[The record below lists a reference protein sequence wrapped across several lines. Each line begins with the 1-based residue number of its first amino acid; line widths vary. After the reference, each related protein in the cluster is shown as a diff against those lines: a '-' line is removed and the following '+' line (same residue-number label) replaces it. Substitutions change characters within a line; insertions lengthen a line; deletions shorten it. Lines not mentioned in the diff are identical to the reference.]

1 MSTLIFSFPQ
11 QHFFSFFL
19 SLFLFCHGAVF
30 CQWDKLGH
38 LIKLEW
44 ALWKNEAQILNLAW
58 GSLPLYDCK
67 GDNRPPYLPYRHTH
81 KKEHGTK
88 NAISMQILSTRIK
101 KISIFGVIVHQTLC
115 LLGLTFWFIY
125 TFDPPPPLHCM
136 SLFYFLL
143 MCWLYA
149 SFVHWPECTDR
160 GLFYPCV
167 LLTLFIH
174 VTSCPFASS
183 SSVLCRDT
191 DALDSRHIWV
201 AQALI
206 VCQPLRQH
214 H

>member
-1 MSTLIFSFPQ
+1 MTFHLL
-11 QHFFSFFL
+11 FFVL
-19 SLFLFCHGAVF
+19 SWCCF

-38 LIKLEW
+38 LIKFEW
-44 ALWKNEAQILNLAW
+44 ALWKNEDQILNLAW
-58 GSLPLYDCK
+58 GSLLLYDCR

-81 KKEHGTK
+81 TKEHGTK

-101 KISIFGVIVHQTLC
+101 KISIFSVIVHRTLC
-115 LLGLTFWFIY
+115 LLCLTFWFIY
-125 TFDPPPPLHCM
+125 KFYFFPFHSI
-136 SLFYFLL
+136 SLFYFLP
-143 MCWLYA
+143 MRWLYA
-149 SFVHWPECTDR
+149 SFVHWPECTGR
-160 GLFYPCV
+160 GLFYPPV